1 MIDNKHLE
9 QRLLLKESVIG
20 ASSLA
25 RCAVKLSG
33 CKPLG
38 GGTTNWD
45 SKSVDIFLREL
56 SLYRLEIEKS
66 NRSLRSFPSQ
76 LKEYEELEN
85 SIQKKILSATEEIEE
100 LKEKLRQAKEVRTHR
115 KELEDL
121 AIVVNQEQRSSLTK
135 RKISEITESILS
147 VKDTKKKVDNE
158 ILTRFS
164 QVEKLM
170 TMIEELEMKL
180 GGEEDGGI
188 DGEEERDR
196 EDDRGGGD
204 KGTGGD
210 GGVAEANGNGG
221 GGGGED
227 GEIVAEDTMSLDEEG
242 LLLEDGKEAGE
253 V

>member
-33 CKPLG
+33 CKP
-38 GGTTNWD
+38 GGTNNWD
-45 SKSVDIFLREL
+45 TKSVDAFLREL

-66 NRSLRSFPSQ
+66 NRSIRSFPSQ
-76 LKEYEELEN
+76 LKEYEELET
-85 SIQKKILSATEEIEE
+85 SIQQKILSATEEIEE
-100 LKEKLRQAKEVRTHR
+100 LKEELRQAKEVRAHR
-115 KELEDL
+115 KELEEL
-121 AIVVNQEQRSSLTK
+121 AMIVNQEQRSSLTK
-135 RKISEITESILS
+135 RKISEMTESIAS
-147 VKDTKKKVDNE
+147 VKDAKKKVDNE

-196 EDDRGGGD
+196 EDDRVGDKAAGGD
-204 KGTGGD
+204 SGA
-210 GGVAEANGNGG
+210 AEAGN

-242 LLLEDGKEAGE
+242 LLVEDGKEAGE